1 MANNQ
6 IHRVSPELT
15 DDAQFK
21 DIRSIPTTML
31 KDGDTILVYPGEYTD
46 PRTANV
52 GNVTIKGFGTAS
64 NVRFTGFSVL
74 SDMPVSSTVDI
85 ENVKIEAPGLIVGN
99 SAVTV
104 NVKDSHIDGT
114 TGTNRAAALTVANAA
129 VLQGVLDSNAA
140 VAATDAASTVILTR
154 CMLGENEA
162 HGYGVV
168 SHNNSGSLVLRNCH
182 VQSDAGMLVNVA
194 TAIEHCTFTG
204 ANNYASSVAAGGA
217 GVPGVTVRASV
228 AAAAN
233 AGNMTETVV
242 ALIS

>member
-15 DDAQFK
+15 NNAQFR

-31 KDGDTILVYPGEYTD
+31 KDGDTILVYPGEYSD

-64 NVRFTGFSVL
+64 NVRFAGFSVL
-74 SDMPVSSTVDI
+74 SDMPASSTIDI
-85 ENVKIEAPGLIVGN
+85 ENVQIEAPGLIVGN

-129 VLQGVLDSNAA
+129 VLVGVLDSNAA

-154 CMLGENEA
+154 CMLGDNEI

-168 SHNNSGSLVLRNCH
+168 SHNNSGSIVMRNCH
-182 VQSDAGMLVNVA
+182 VQNDAGLLTNVTA
-194 TAIEHCTFTG
+194 AIEHCTFTG
-204 ANNYASSVAAGGA
+204 ANNYCSSVASGGA
-217 GVPGVTVRASV
+217 GVPTVVVRASV

>member
-15 DDAQFK
+15 NDAQFK
-21 DIRSIPTTML
+21 SIESIPTTML
-31 KDGDTILVYPGEYTD
+31 KDGDTILVYPGVYSD

-52 GNVTIKGFGTAS
+52 GNVMVEGFGNGD
-64 NVRFTGFSVL
+64 NVIFNGFSVL
-74 SDMPVSSTVDI
+74 SDMPASSTVDI
-85 ENVKIEAPGLIVGN
+85 KNVKIQAPGVIVGN

-104 NVKDSHIDGT
+104 NIADCTIDGT
-114 TGTNRAAALTVANAA
+114 AGPCRAAALTVANAA

-140 VAATDAASTVILTR
+140 VAAADAASTVVLTR
-154 CMLGENEA
+154 CMIGENEVP
-162 HGYGVV
+162 GYGVV

>member
-15 DDAQFK
+15 NDAQFK
-21 DIRSIPTTML
+21 AIEHIPTTML
-31 KDGDTILVYPGEYTD
+31 KDGDTILVYPGEYSD

-52 GNVTIKGFGTAS
+52 GNVMVEGFGS
-64 NVRFTGFSVL
+64 GDNVVFTGYSVL
-74 SDMPVSSTVDI
+74 SAMPSGSTVDLK
-85 ENVKIEAPGLIVGN
+85 NVRVLAPGIIVGN
-99 SAVTV
+99 TATTV
-104 NVKDSHIDGT
+104 NITDCTIDGT

-129 VLQGVLDSNAA
+129 VLTGVLDSNAA
-140 VAATDAASTVILTR
+140 VAATDAASTVVLTR
-154 CMLGENEA
+154 CMIGQNEG

-168 SHNNSGSLVLRNCH
+168 SHNNSGSVVMRNCH
-182 VQSDAGMLVNVA
+182 VASDAGLLVNVVA
-194 TAIEHCTFTG
+194 AIEHCTFTG
-204 ANNYASSVAAGGA
+204 ANNYCSSVAAGGA
-217 GVPGVTVRASV
+217 GVPTVTVRASV

>member
-15 DDAQFK
+15 NDAQFK
-21 DIRSIPTTML
+21 AIEHIPTTML
-31 KDGDTILVYPGEYTD
+31 KDGDTILVYPGEYSD

-52 GNVTIKGFGTAS
+52 ANVMVEGFGNGD
-64 NVRFTGFSVL
+64 NVIFTGYSVL
-74 SDMPVSSTVDI
+74 SDMPASSTIDLK
-85 ENVKIEAPGLIVGN
+85 NVKVLAPGIIVGN

-104 NVKDSHIDGT
+104 NISDCTIDAT

-129 VLQGVLDSNAA
+129 VTTGVLDSNAA
-140 VAATDAASTVILTR
+140 VAATDAASTVVLTR
-154 CMLGENEA
+154 CMIGQTEG

-168 SHNNSGSLVLRNCH
+168 SHNNSGSVVMRNCH
-182 VQSDAGMLVNVA
+182 VASDAGLLTNVVA
-194 TAIEHCTFTG
+194 AIEHCTFNG
-204 ANNYASSVAAGGA
+204 ANNYCSSVAAGGA
-217 GVPGVTVRASV
+217 GVPTVTVRASV

>member
-74 SDMPVSSTVDI
+74 SDMPASSTIDI

-129 VLQGVLDSNAA
+129 VLHWCS
-140 VAATDAASTVILTR
+140 R
-154 CMLGENEA
+154 
-162 HGYGVV
+162 
-168 SHNNSGSLVLRNCH
+168 
-182 VQSDAGMLVNVA
+182 
-194 TAIEHCTFTG
+194 F
-204 ANNYASSVAAGGA
+204 
-217 GVPGVTVRASV
+217 
-228 AAAAN
+228 
-233 AGNMTETVV
+233 
-242 ALIS
+242 